1 MKRIL
6 IADDHDI
13 VRFGLKVMLEKH
25 FATYAIDEAW
35 DADSVMEQMK
45 KNTYE
50 VVLLDLNMPHTDALV
65 LLHYIRNFHP
75 DCKVLVISMNEEA
88 LYGLRSIHSGA
99 HGYISKDA
107 LMGNIVQAIHT
118 ILSGKRYVSE
128 ILAGVLLQ
136 HSLEGKSLN
145 PFERLSPR
153 EFQVAMYIV
162 KDFSPRQ
169 ISEMLQVQYGS
180 VNTLK
185 QRIYEKLDITHRKDL
200 VELVS
205 AYGLQ

>member
-1 MKRIL
+1 
-6 IADDHDI
+6 
-13 VRFGLKVMLEKH
+13 
-25 FATYAIDEAW
+25 
-35 DADSVMEQMK
+35 
-45 KNTYE
+45 
-50 VVLLDLNMPHTDALV
+50 
-65 LLHYIRNFHP
+65 
-75 DCKVLVISMNEEA
+75 
-88 LYGLRSIHSGA
+88 
-99 HGYISKDA
+99 
-107 LMGNIVQAIHT
+107 MGNIVQAIHT